1 MRDLPDPEKAKP
13 CILVIDDDVMIA
25 PAIAARLG
33 SDFRVIAT
41 TEPAQAVAMALRE
54 QPSVILCDINMPAM
68 QGDEV
73 AFALSEDPD
82 TAEIPLIY
90 LTDLVAPDDE
100 DVELAGQFGDH
111 PAVSKSASTFEL
123 MEMIEQAL
131 GLPPD

>member
-68 QGDEV
+68 KGDEV

-90 LTDLVAPDDE
+90 LTDLVSPDD
-100 DVELAGQFGDH
+100 DMELSGEFGDF
-111 PAVSKSASTFEL
+111 PAMSKSASTSEL
-123 MEMIEQAL
+123 LEMIEQAL
-131 GLPPD
+131 GNS